1 MWVFTKHVLARMEE
15 RGFTHDD
22 ILMILD
28 GDVPVL
34 VYPSQKDKTVDLY
47 FGKSGNRFL
56 MIPADRIEKTIIT
69 VRPMRKEEK
78 AVFLKEMKN
87 E

>member
-1 MWVFTKHVLARMEE
+1 MTRMKE

-28 GDVPVL
+28 GDVPSL
-34 VYPSQKDKTVDLY
+34 VYPSQKEKTVDLY
-47 FGKSGNRFL
+47 FGKTGNRFI
-56 MIPADRIEKTIIT
+56 MIPIDRLRKTIIT
-69 VRPMRKEEK
+69 VRAMRKEEK
-78 AVFLKEMKN
+78 AIFLKEMKN

>member
-1 MWVFTKHVLARMEE
+1 MWIFSKHVLVRMKE

-22 ILMILD
+22 ILMILN
-28 GDVPVL
+28 GNVPTL
-34 VYPSQKDKTVDLY
+34 VYPSPIEKTVDLY
-47 FGKSGNRFL
+47 FGKTASGFI
-56 MIPADRIEKTIIT
+56 MIPVDRFKKTIIT

-78 AVFLKEMKN
+78 IIFLKEIKN